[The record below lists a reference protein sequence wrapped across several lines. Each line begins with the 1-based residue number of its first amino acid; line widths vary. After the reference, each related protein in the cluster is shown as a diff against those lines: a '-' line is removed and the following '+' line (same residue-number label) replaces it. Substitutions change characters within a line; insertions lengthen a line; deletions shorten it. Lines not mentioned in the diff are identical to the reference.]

1 MPSLRFITMNCSS
14 PENHRIRVDSRSRHT
29 DLLNR
34 SSMITRTRRRLRL
47 PGFARCWRIRLATCW
62 DSPTYT
68 SRWLSIVQTTGQSS
82 KRGCIRSIDA
92 TRSPSNAMVS
102 SSKLVIFGA
111 APLRLL
117 HRILAAGALELV
129 EQNLFRGEVQ
139 AVCEEQCIGQH
150 IGQFVG
156 DAVAVR
162 VPVPLEAFEQFA
174 GLDGYRLGQILGGM
188 ELSPITFGHECSQG
202 LEGGLADHSGN
213 LTGPY
218 DSGCAAEVLRTVRMW
233 SGPGD
238 QAFSCCWVGWLTVA
252 PALLAASPP

>member
-1 MPSLRFITMNCSS
+1 
-14 PENHRIRVDSRSRHT
+14 
-29 DLLNR
+29 
-34 SSMITRTRRRLRL
+34 
-47 PGFARCWRIRLATCW
+47 
-62 DSPTYT
+62 
-68 SRWLSIVQTTGQSS
+68 
-82 KRGCIRSIDA
+82 
-92 TRSPSNAMVS
+92 MVS

-129 EQNLFRGEVQ
+129 EHNLFRGEVQ

-174 GLDGYRLGQILGGM
+174 GLDGDRLGQILGGM

-252 PALLAASPP
+252 PALLAASPPAPCPRTSAPASPSRRRGARRRPPPPWCVYAPRRALHGSAAWWPLRRG